1 MTDNEERMVREA
13 VAVFQTEKDMQA
25 AIDDL
30 LTHGFNRAE
39 ISLLASTKAVE
50 TKLGHSYRSVTE
62 LEDDPDAAT
71 IAYATIEAPGAAEGA
86 VIATLAYLGAV
97 AAFVPVVAGGGA
109 LAAALIAMG
118 VGGGSGITIGA
129 LLARLIE
136 KHHADY
142 IADELSHGGLV
153 LWVRTWNES
162 DESSAIRILKAHSG
176 VDVHVHG
183 LPSLDAEN

>member
-1 MTDNEERMVREA
+1 MTNADTQMVREA
-13 VAVFQTEKDMQA
+13 VAVFHTEKDMQA

-50 TKLGHSYRSVTE
+50 AKLGHKYRSVKE
-62 LEDDPDAAT
+62 LEDDPEAAT
-71 IAYATIEAPGAAEGA
+71 IAYATTESSGAGEGA
-86 VIATLAYLGAV
+86 IIATLTYLGAL

-118 VGGGSGITIGA
+118 LGGGGGATIGA

-136 KHHADY
+136 KRHADY
-142 IADELSHGGLV
+142 IADQLAHGGLI
-153 LWVRTWNES
+153 LWVRTWNEG
-162 DESSAIRILKAHSG
+162 DEASAVKILKSHSG
-176 VDVHVHG
+176 EDVHVHG
-183 LPSLDAEN
+183 VQTPATEP

>member
-1 MTDNEERMVREA
+1 MTDAEQPIVREA

-39 ISLLASTKAVE
+39 ISLLASTDAVE
-50 TKLGHSYRSVTE
+50 KKLGHRFRSVRE
-62 LEDDPDAAT
+62 LEDDPDVPT
-71 IAYATIEAPGAAEGA
+71 IAYATTESAGAAEGA
-86 VIATLAYLGAV
+86 IIATLTYVGAV

-118 VGGGSGITIGA
+118 VGGGSSATIGL

-136 KHHADY
+136 KRHADY

-153 LWVRTWNES
+153 LWVRTWNKE
-162 DESSAIRILKAHSG
+162 DEASATRILEAHSG
-176 VDVHVHG
+176 KDVHVHEIR
-183 LPSLDAEN
+183 DTF

>member
-1 MTDNEERMVREA
+1 MTDTQIPMVREA

-39 ISLLASTKAVE
+39 ISLLASTEAVE
-50 TKLGHSYRSVTE
+50 TKLGHRYRSVRE

-71 IAYATIEAPGAAEGA
+71 IAYATTEATGAAEGA
-86 VIATLAYLGAV
+86 VIATLTYLGAL

-118 VGGGSGITIGA
+118 VGGGGGATIGA

-142 IADELSHGGLV
+142 IADQLSHGGLV
-153 LWVRTWNES
+153 LWVRTWNAD
-162 DESSAIRILKAHSG
+162 DEVAAVRILKSHAG
-176 VDVHVHG
+176 GDVHVHG
-183 LPSLDAEN
+183 VDSLSSEP